1 MKESFNVGFGKLFD
15 RGQIMVAVCAAAGL
29 MCGVMAATWL
39 SALDALAGRT
49 AHSAFAWGVMLLV
62 GITAGAVFALA
73 VWRRRQA
80 SGPALGF
87 LFLLMGFASAAH
99 LGLSSGVAGGW
110 SRMLGDLTR
119 AFPHYLLAL
128 TKTAAFFCLPHAFLA
143 GAAAYAAVPGT
154 VKRRPAAW
162 GQGLTLV
169 LLLAAAPAAFGY
181 GLARNLLIPAAGAE
195 GLFRLAAWW
204 FGVLAALSIAKAGRA
219 ALAVAPLVA
228 VVLFVSRPGDKR
240 RLLHENVFARLVC
253 RDSGFACGEPVFARR
268 SRHHGF
274 AVYEDRDYDFV
285 FTLDGRPLIFG
296 NRFHAARV
304 LSGYIP
310 LLLCPE
316 AGSVAYCGP
325 QAGLYLPFASRAGVE
340 RVACAGADR
349 QAVKAMLDAEQ
360 RIGSG
365 AKVESGLKWQRARLG
380 AKGKY
385 DLIVL
390 ANEPAWMRG
399 TRRAYGRG
407 LFKKCRS
414 ASRPGGITALHV
426 DTRLL
431 SEKRF
436 AAVAEDFAGVFPHV
450 QVWSAGAHD
459 WLLIGCGQPVRVA
472 ADKALEVFERK
483 AVIRDCARAEVT
495 ALPDALA
502 CFVCGGDGL
511 KSWLAGVGRIS
522 HRGHVWQAPRAAFG
536 SERSAADPDFMNG
549 ARAPDFRW
557 LVPGGMDE
565 DICAAIRAKA
575 EELVRARGKAAAALA
590 LLPGGASGEG
600 MAAVR
605 EAAAA
610 SPRDV
615 LLTRLAET
623 MELEGR
629 RRIAIGEFNGAL
641 RCYENLLSFTPGT
654 ARSHYGMGYCLRAR
668 GETGAAYLHFAR
680 AVAFAPEQTGY
691 RLEMA
696 QVAATIGEYR
706 EADRQYREILARE
719 PDNAD
724 AMLLFAKTLMAKERE
739 DKDAN
744 AALKL
749 AERACEITAWEN
761 TEMAY
766 GLADLYIDAGRVM
779 EGVGLK
785 RLLKEGGKPGRPGF
799 RENK

>member
-1 MKESFNVGFGKLFD
+1 
-15 RGQIMVAVCAAAGL
+15 
-29 MCGVMAATWL
+29 
-39 SALDALAGRT
+39 
-49 AHSAFAWGVMLLV
+49 
-62 GITAGAVFALA
+62 
-73 VWRRRQA
+73 
-80 SGPALGF
+80 
-87 LFLLMGFASAAH
+87 
-99 LGLSSGVAGGW
+99 
-110 SRMLGDLTR
+110 
-119 AFPHYLLAL
+119 
-128 TKTAAFFCLPHAFLA
+128 
-143 GAAAYAAVPGT
+143 
-154 VKRRPAAW
+154 
-162 GQGLTLV
+162 
-169 LLLAAAPAAFGY
+169 
-181 GLARNLLIPAAGAE
+181 
-195 GLFRLAAWW
+195 
-204 FGVLAALSIAKAGRA
+204 
-219 ALAVAPLVA
+219 
-228 VVLFVSRPGDKR
+228 
-240 RLLHENVFARLVC
+240 
-253 RDSGFACGEPVFARR
+253 
-268 SRHHGF
+268 
-274 AVYEDRDYDFV
+274 
-285 FTLDGRPLIFG
+285 
-296 NRFHAARV
+296 
-304 LSGYIP
+304 
-310 LLLCPE
+310 
-316 AGSVAYCGP
+316 
-325 QAGLYLPFASRAGVE
+325 
-340 RVACAGADR
+340 
-349 QAVKAMLDAEQ
+349 
-360 RIGSG
+360 
-365 AKVESGLKWQRARLG
+365 
-380 AKGKY
+380 
-385 DLIVL
+385 
-390 ANEPAWMRG
+390 
-399 TRRAYGRG
+399 
-407 LFKKCRS
+407 
-414 ASRPGGITALHV
+414 
-426 DTRLL
+426 
-431 SEKRF
+431 
-436 AAVAEDFAGVFPHV
+436 
-450 QVWSAGAHD
+450 
-459 WLLIGCGQPVRVA
+459 
-472 ADKALEVFERK
+472 
-483 AVIRDCARAEVT
+483 
-495 ALPDALA
+495 
-502 CFVCGGDGL
+502 
-511 KSWLAGVGRIS
+511 
-522 HRGHVWQAPRAAFG
+522 
-536 SERSAADPDFMNG
+536 G

>member
-1 MKESFNVGFGKLFD
+1 
-15 RGQIMVAVCAAAGL
+15 

-39 SALDALAGRT
+39 SAVDALAGRT
-49 AHSAFAWGVMLLV
+49 AHSVCVWAIMLLV
-62 GITAGAVFALA
+62 GITSGAVLGLA
-73 VWRRRQA
+73 VWRRR
-80 SGPALGF
+80 SVTGPALGF
-87 LFLLMGFASAAH
+87 LFLLMGFASVAH

-110 SRMLGDLTR
+110 TRMLGDLSR

-128 TKTAAFFCLPHAFLA
+128 AKTAAFFCLPHAFLA
-143 GAAAYAAVPGT
+143 GMAAYAAMPET

-162 GQGLTLV
+162 SQGLALGF
-169 LLLAAAPAAFGY
+169 LLAVVPAVFGY
-181 GLARNLLIPAAGAE
+181 VLARSFLIPMFEAE
-195 GLFRLAAWW
+195 GVFRLSAWW
-204 FGVLAALSIAKAGRA
+204 FGLLAVLSIAKVGWAVL
-219 ALAVAPLVA
+219 ALVPLVA
-228 VVLFVSRPGDKR
+228 AVLIVSRPGQKR
-240 RLLHENVFARLVC
+240 HLLHENVFARLVY
-253 RDSGFACGEPVFARR
+253 RDSGFACGEPACAGR

-274 AVYEDRDYDFV
+274 AVYDDHDYDFV

-304 LSGYIP
+304 LSGYLP

-316 AGSVAYCGP
+316 ADSVAYCGP
-325 QAGLYLPFASRAGVE
+325 QAGLYLPFAARAGVTDI
-340 RVACAGADR
+340 ACTGADR
-349 QAVKAMLDAEQ
+349 QAVKAMLDAE
-360 RIGSG
+360 RRVSG
-365 AKVESGLKWQRARLG
+365 RAEEASGLKWQRARLS

-390 ANEPAWMRG
+390 AHEPAWMRG
-399 TRRAYGRG
+399 TRRAYSRA
-407 LFKKCRS
+407 LFKKCCS

-426 DTRLL
+426 DARLL
-431 SEKRF
+431 PEQRF
-436 AAVAEDFAGVFPHV
+436 AAIAGDFAAVFPHV
-450 QVWSAGAHD
+450 QVWNAGARE
-459 WLLIGCGQPVRVA
+459 WLLVGCAQPIKAA
-472 ADKALEVFERK
+472 ADKALMVFERK
-483 AVIRDCARAEVT
+483 AVIQDCTRAGVS

-502 CFVCGGDGL
+502 GFVCNEEGL
-511 KSWLAGVGRIS
+511 KSWLAGVGRVS
-522 HRGHVWQAPRAAFG
+522 PCRHVWEAPRSAFG
-536 SERSAADPDFMNG
+536 NARSAADPDFMNC

-565 DICAAIRAKA
+565 DVYVAIRAKA

-590 LLPGGASGEG
+590 LLSGDNSSAG

-610 SPRDV
+610 NPRDV
-615 LLTRLAET
+615 MLAHLAET

-668 GETGAAYLHFAR
+668 GENDAAYLHFAR

-691 RLEMA
+691 RREMA
-696 QVAATIGEYR
+696 QMATTIGEYR

-719 PDNAD
+719 PDNAE
-724 AMLLFAKTLMAKERE
+724 AMLLAAKTLMSKERE
-739 DKDAN
+739 DKDVK

-749 AERACEITAWEN
+749 AERACEITGWEN
-761 TEMAY
+761 PELAY

-785 RLLKEGGKPGRPGF
+785 RLLKEGGKPRGRNS
-799 RENK
+799 EE

>member
-1 MKESFNVGFGKLFD
+1 

-39 SALDALAGRT
+39 SAIDALAGRT
-49 AHSAFAWGVMLLV
+49 AHSACAWRVMLLV
-62 GITAGAVFALA
+62 GITAGAGLALA

-80 SGPALGF
+80 AGPALGL

-110 SRMLGDLTR
+110 TRMLGDLTR

-128 TKTAAFFCLPHAFLA
+128 AKTAAFFCLPHAFLA
-143 GAAAYAAVPGT
+143 GAAAYAAMPGA

-162 GQGLTLV
+162 GQVLTLFF
-169 LLLAAAPAAFGY
+169 LLAVAPAAFGY
-181 GLARNLLIPAAGAE
+181 GIARGFLIPAVGAE
-195 GLFRLAAWW
+195 GVFRLAAWW
-204 FGVLAALSIAKAGRA
+204 FGVLAALSIAKAGWA

-228 VVLFVSRPGDKR
+228 VVLFVSRPDQKR
-240 RLLHENVFARLVC
+240 HLLHENVFARLVC

-274 AVYEDRDYDFV
+274 AVYDDRDYDFV

-296 NRFHAARV
+296 NRFHAGRV

-316 AGSVAYCGP
+316 AGSAAYCGP
-325 QAGLYLPFASRAGVE
+325 QAGLYLPFAWRAGVGS
-340 RVACAGADR
+340 VACAGADR
-349 QAVKAMLDAEQ
+349 QVVKAMLEAEQ
-360 RIGSG
+360 QIGSG
-365 AKVESGLKWQRARLG
+365 TKAESGLKWQRARLD

-399 TRRAYGRG
+399 TRRAYGRS

-450 QVWSAGAHD
+450 QVWSAGTRD
-459 WLLIGCGQPVRVA
+459 WLLIGSGQPIRVA
-472 ADKALEVFERK
+472 AGKALEVFERK

-495 ALPDALA
+495 ALPDVLA
-502 CFVCGGDGL
+502 GFVCGGEGL
-511 KSWLAGVGRIS
+511 KSWLDGAGRIS
-522 HRGHVWQAPRAAFG
+522 HRGHAWQAPRAAFG

-557 LVPGGMDE
+557 LVPDGMDE
-565 DICAAIRAKA
+565 DVYVALRAKS

-590 LLPGGASGEG
+590 LLSGGASGEG
-600 MAAVR
+600 MSAVR

-629 RRIAIGEFNGAL
+629 RRIVIGEFNGAL

-668 GETGAAYLHFAR
+668 GENDAAYLHFAR

-691 RLEMA
+691 RMELA
-696 QVAATIGEYR
+696 QVAVTVGKYR
-706 EADRQYREILARE
+706 EADRQYREILVRD
-719 PDNAD
+719 PDNAETMFL
-724 AMLLFAKTLMAKERE
+724 AAKTLMAKERE
-739 DKDAN
+739 DKEIP

-749 AERACEITAWEN
+749 AERACEITGWEN
-761 TEMAY
+761 SEFAY
-766 GLADLYIDAGRVM
+766 GLADMYIDAGRVM

-785 RLLKEGGKPGRPGF
+785 RLLKEGGKPAARGSGQ
-799 RENK
+799 KQGW